1 MGQSTWEIRIWSHN
15 IHIVADTN
23 ISMMR
28 SSLCLVL
35 FSLVLLLALTVA
47 EDQQG
52 EELAESRQLRQ
63 AGLAQPE
70 RKRKK
75 IQKRRLKKAGKKGSK
90 KQKNKPMKKGRRKQ
104 KKGASKRRRGGKKG
118 QNNKGQKGG
127 QRRTN
132 RPQARRDGR
141 STVAGTCF

>member
-1 MGQSTWEIRIWSHN
+1 MLTVCRA
-15 IHIVADTN
+15 VADTN

-47 EDQQG
+47 EEQQG

-75 IQKRRLKKAGKKGSK
+75 IQKRRFKKGSKKAGKKGSK
-90 KQKNKPMKKGRRKQ
+90 KPVRIFRK
-104 KKGASKRRRGGKKG
+104 
-118 QNNKGQKGG
+118 
-127 QRRTN
+127 RTRMATICLRKCN
-132 RPQARRDGR
+132 Q
-141 STVAGTCF
+141 